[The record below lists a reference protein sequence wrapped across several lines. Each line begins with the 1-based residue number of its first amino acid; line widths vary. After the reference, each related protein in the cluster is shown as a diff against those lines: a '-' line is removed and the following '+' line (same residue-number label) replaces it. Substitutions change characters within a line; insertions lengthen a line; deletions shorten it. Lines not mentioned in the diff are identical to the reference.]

1 MRIVIATLIGGLI
14 MFFWGAF
21 AHMVLPL
28 GELSMRAPTNE
39 DSVLTALR
47 DGLPAEH
54 GIYVLPHFDMATMH
68 GNEQATK
75 AYSEKAKANPYAFI
89 VYSPNGKDPVAMGGN
104 LFHQWLSDTL
114 AALLVALVLIRMA
127 GVGVVRGLCIGLA
140 FGVFAWLSISVP
152 YWNWYRFPGAFT
164 AGYLVEQ
171 GFGWL
176 LAGAAMGWWLG
187 HKAHNP
193 AVKPMP

>member
-1 MRIVIATLIGGLI
+1 MRIAIATLIGGLL

-39 DSVLTALR
+39 DSVLAALR
-47 DGLPAEH
+47 EGLPPEH
-54 GIYVLPHFDMATMH
+54 GIYVLPHWDPTMH
-68 GNEQATK
+68 GSDQAMK

-89 VYSPNGKDPVAMGGN
+89 VYTPNGKDPLAMGSN

-114 AALLVALVLIRMA
+114 AALLVALVLVRSA
-127 GVGVVRGLCIGLA
+127 GLGLVRGLSIGLA
-140 FGVFAWLSISVP
+140 FGVFSWLALSVP
-152 YWNWYRFPGAFT
+152 FWNWYRFPGAFT

-171 GFGWL
+171 AFGWL

-187 HKAHNP
+187 RKAEP
-193 AVKPMP
+193 SVKPMP